1 MQFVITAMD
10 FTDAGA
16 LDRRMA
22 QREAHLAGVRQLVAS
37 GNFLSGGAIL
47 DSSGRMIGSTLHV
60 DFPDRDALD
69 AVLARDPYVSGKVW
83 ETIDVREARLVPM
96 PKSGAG

>member
-22 QREAHLAGVRQLVAS
+22 QREAHLAGVRQLIAS

-47 DSSGRMIGSTLHV
+47 DASGRMIGSTLHV
-60 DFPDRDALD
+60 EFPDRASLD
-69 AVLARDPYVSGKVW
+69 AVLQRDPYVTGNVW
-83 ETIDVREARLVPM
+83 QVIDVREARLVPM
-96 PKSGAG
+96 PRVGAD